1 MRVVRFAASILLFSL
16 TLAGCSREE
25 PKRVTAPDPSAGS
38 KEGPNGVSARWVEGP
53 DLARAIPIASAHPL
67 VQRAFT
73 AAADPRLY
81 FLSRSAVQAV
91 GTVPGGEQVRVTILP
106 YGLREEPTFATY
118 ITLIER
124 TGRALAIRWDFIEGR
139 APTPLETGFE
149 PVNLSGRQGWVRQ
162 HEGYLL
168 AAGRPP
174 QLASE
179 RFNFLVFARCVE
191 EHAPPMC
198 AAGAAVGGTIG
209 GAEGPGGAVAGSAI
223 GCGVGAA
230 TAVIGC
236 GFQAAK

>member
-1 MRVVRFAASILLFSL
+1 MRVVRFAASVLLLSL
-16 TLAGCSREE
+16 ALAGCSREE
-25 PKRVTAPDPSAGS
+25 PKRVAAPDPSAGS
-38 KEGPNGVSARWVEGP
+38 KEGPNGVSARWVEGA
-53 DLARAIPIASAHPL
+53 DLARAIPVASAHPL

-81 FLSRSAVQAV
+81 FRSRSAVQAV
-91 GTVPGGEQVRVTILP
+91 GTVVGGEQVRVTILP
-106 YGLREEPTFATY
+106 YMLDEDPTFATY

-139 APTPLETGFE
+139 APTSLETGFV
-149 PVNLSGRQGWVRQ
+149 PVNLSGRQGWVHQ
-162 HEGYLL
+162 QEGYLL
-168 AAGRPP
+168 AAGRSP
-174 QLASE
+174 QPVSE
-179 RFNFLVFARCVE
+179 RFKFPVFARCVS

-209 GAEGPGGAVAGSAI
+209 GADGPGGAVAGAAI

-236 GFQAAK
+236 GFEATK